1 MSLDF
6 LDFISCLF
14 QVEKKNPGYY
24 TFCKLIVVGKENYNY
39 FVWSKS
45 WLIQIQSGKFVL
57 KIKAGSPALAEQD
70 FFGTGTEI
78 KRRSKVIL
86 YPYLVACHFFN
97 TVSIR
102 AWLQS
107 INSHPFTT
115 LTWAPQHMHIRVY
128 IKVVF
133 MISMKRCIFFQSTRQ
148 TQNLARSAAFKLCD
162 FIINLQNYHFDNYY
176 I

>member
-1 MSLDF
+1 MCLRVWGRGFIREIMPEITNLSLDF
-6 LDFISCLF
+6 LDLVSCLF

-115 LTWAPQHMHIRVY
+115 LTWASQDISGY
-128 IKVVF
+128 ISKLFSWYQWRCVF
-133 MISMKRCIFFQSTRQ
+133 FSVNKTNTKSGHVSGF
-148 TQNLARSAAFKLCD
+148 
-162 FIINLQNYHFDNYY
+162 
-176 I
+176 

>member
-6 LDFISCLF
+6 LDLVSCLF

-107 INSHPFTT
+107 INSHPFTN
-115 LTWAPQHMHIRVY
+115 LTWTSQDKSRKISKLFAWYQWRG
-128 IKVVF
+128 VF
-133 MISMKRCIFFQSTRQ
+133 FSMNKTNTKSGQ
-148 TQNLARSAAFKLCD
+148 
-162 FIINLQNYHFDNYY
+162 INGF
-176 I
+176 

>member
-78 KRRSKVIL
+78 KWRSKIIL
-86 YPYLVACHFFN
+86 YFHLVACHFF
-97 TVSIR
+97 SIMSIMD
-102 AWLQS
+102 WLQF
-107 INSHPFTT
+107 INFQPFT
-115 LTWAPQHMHIRVY
+115 
-128 IKVVF
+128 
-133 MISMKRCIFFQSTRQ
+133 
-148 TQNLARSAAFKLCD
+148 NLAWTSQDKSGKISKL
-162 FIINLQNYHFDNYY
+162 FAWYQWRGVFFSVNKTNTKTGQVSGF
-176 I
+176 